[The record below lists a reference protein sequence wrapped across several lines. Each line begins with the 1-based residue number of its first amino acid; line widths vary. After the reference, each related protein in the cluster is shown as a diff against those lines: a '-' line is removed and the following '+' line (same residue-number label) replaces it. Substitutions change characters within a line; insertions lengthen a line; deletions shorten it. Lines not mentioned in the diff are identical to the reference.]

1 MSEGTPAYE
10 QIVRE
15 SPCLPVDGELPW
27 GTWSMNEDPDN
38 PEAGWIIDG
47 LQTARRLFL
56 QHFTSLSAIHNY
68 KEKNTKDKYSM
79 MYWKETPVSAEFLR
93 ENKMPVSDGYFTRK
107 DGSVAER
114 NVFDYIRDH
123 LGYRIEL
130 QEMTAPAVLLAG
142 QANPVE
148 ISLINRG
155 FSTLFNEHP
164 VYLVLIDESGKVCHV
179 ALTDT
184 NVNDWQPY
192 EPGDS
197 TCTPLLHTIATDL
210 QIPAGLAKGTYR
222 LGLWIPDGSDRLQY
236 DNRFAIRCANGD
248 TQWWVSPDGK
258 YGVNILMNKI
268 SIK

>member
-1 MSEGTPAYE
+1 M
-10 QIVRE
+10 
-15 SPCLPVDGELPW
+15 
-27 GTWSMNEDPDN
+27 
-38 PEAGWIIDG
+38 
-47 LQTARRLFL
+47 
-56 QHFTSLSAIHNY
+56 
-68 KEKNTKDKYSM
+68 
-79 MYWKETPVSAEFLR
+79 
-93 ENKMPVSDGYFTRK
+93 
-107 DGSVAER
+107 
-114 NVFDYIRDH
+114 
-123 LGYRIEL
+123 
-130 QEMTAPAVLLAG
+130 
-142 QANPVE
+142 
-148 ISLINRG
+148 INRG

-197 TCTPLLHTIATDL
+197 TYTPLLHTIATDL
-210 QIPAGLAKGTYR
+210 QIPGTYR